1 MRLHNAIL
9 LSILYNT
16 TLPNLPP
23 SSLRHTGWQKRKR
36 ATDGS
41 KVEDTD
47 PKRRAYKAAVMAL
60 GKRERA
66 EIKLKASVKREAE
79 IEPEEG
85 RLGTSFDSRGGRVG
99 ADGLPLA
106 LADTK
111 APSASECTPT
121 MYGVMGDCEE
131 VSLSSPRCCLF
142 RDQDSTAIAR

>member
-1 MRLHNAIL
+1 VRLHNAIL

-16 TLPNLPP
+16 TLPNPPP
-23 SSLRHTGWQKRKR
+23 SSLRHSGWQKRKR
-36 ATDGS
+36 AVDGS

-66 EIKLKASVKREAE
+66 EIKLKASVKREVDE
-79 IEPEEG
+79 VEER
-85 RLGTSFDSRGGRVG
+85 RLGASFDSRGGRVG

-111 APSASECTPT
+111 APSASE
-121 MYGVMGDCEE
+121 
-131 VSLSSPRCCLF
+131 SSYE
-142 RDQDSTAIAR
+142 